1 MADAPYHHGHLHDAL
16 IDAALSLEPE
26 HGPLGLSLR
35 QVAKVAGVSHA
46 AVYHHYADKQ
56 ALVLAVARRG
66 FARLLME
73 LDIELDR
80 APDAFFALVGLGP
93 AYLRFAFD
101 QPSLFRFMYVS
112 VPVRDDP
119 LADEHDGV
127 LARFQRAV
135 QWSQR
140 GGLIKHGS
148 TERAAAQFW
157 GLAHGV
163 ASLTV
168 SGALDGA
175 PAGRKDKKSDAQ
187 RQRRAY
193 DLLRASMVG
202 LLFGMKPADRAWT
215 PGPPGS
221 NGAKGD

>member
-1 MADAPYHHGHLHDAL
+1 MNNAPYHHGHLQDAL
-16 IDAALSLEPE
+16 IDAALALEPE

-35 QVAKVAGVSHA
+35 QVAKAAGVSHA

-56 ALVLAVARRG
+56 ALVLAVASRG
-66 FARLLME
+66 FARLLLE
-73 LDIELDR
+73 LDVELDR

-101 QPSLFRFMYVS
+101 HPSMFRFMYVS

-119 LADEHDGV
+119 LADHHDGV

-135 QWSQR
+135 HWSQR
-140 GGLIKHGS
+140 GGLIKSGS
-148 TERAAAQFW
+148 RERAAAQFW
-157 GLAHGV
+157 GLAHGI

-202 LLFGMKPADRAWT
+202 LLFGMKPADGAWM
-215 PGPPGS
+215 PGPPGT